1 MHTRP
6 SVTLADCLALAH
18 THTLALT
25 YSEPHAHSP
34 THLWS
39 QLWYVNI
46 GEAPSGFF
54 PWENN
59 WTLAMPRRRRCECEC
74 GVGAATDVGMRDW
87 SWASCCGCSF
97 SWSRGRS
104 RSRYWS
110 RQSLLT
116 LSKLHFG
123 TGNAIYILLG
133 ASALN
138 KLACTR
144 LYLCCSHLFA
154 LFLSLSLSFFLLTTH
169 SLAHSVCV
177 RFLNL
182 QTWACKFAMNKL
194 TRICLPTRHFRYL
207 LKTNWQAEWVAYLA
221 WTLS

>member
-1 MHTRP
+1 
-6 SVTLADCLALAH
+6 
-18 THTLALT
+18 
-25 YSEPHAHSP
+25 
-34 THLWS
+34 
-39 QLWYVNI
+39 
-46 GEAPSGFF
+46 
-54 PWENN
+54 
-59 WTLAMPRRRRCECEC
+59 MPRRRRCECEC
-74 GVGAATDVGMRDW
+74 GVGAAAAEDW
-87 SWASCCGCSF
+87 SRASCCGCSF
-97 SWSRGRS
+97 SWSWS
-104 RSRYWS
+104 RSWS

-133 ASALN
+133 ESALN

-144 LYLCCSHLFA
+144 LYLCSSHL
-154 LFLSLSLSFFLLTTH
+154 LPLSLSLSSSNYSLSRTH
-169 SLAHSVCV
+169 GVCV

-221 WTLS
+221 WTLN